1 MNWTF
6 PFLVALLFGVA
17 AAETFDEAKKREA
30 FVSILSPLAARKSA
44 SAEDEAAAAPA
55 IPGTIPIHADFIM
68 AAGIVSARKKLNW
81 SFGGETDAKAVVKS
95 KIDRKVYIHLPMT
108 NDGKSK
114 IRWDGRED
122 PVLEEGDGAF
132 VTGVQAGDVLGFKS
146 IREVEAEVIVLD
158 SD

>member
-1 MNWTF
+1 
-6 PFLVALLFGVA
+6 
-17 AAETFDEAKKREA
+17 
-30 FVSILSPLAARKSA
+30 
-44 SAEDEAAAAPA
+44 
-55 IPGTIPIHADFIM
+55 M